1 MRVLCSAALALAA
14 CDVPQP
20 VVICHNGNCVEPTN
34 AGEDDTI
41 PALQA
46 SLALEY
52 EGRPAFD
59 GVEID
64 TFWRGSDGTCLYA
77 HDLDAERLTPA
88 LEPAHELAAFF
99 ARPGD
104 LTFTG
109 GPFEV
114 SLELKTHVAVEKT
127 ARHTAEQR
135 TLHARCAWDLYR
147 VLADGAATNNRDVVV
162 VFSSFEGLLLKE
174 VMATAPALT
183 PIPYEFAAIFGVPA
197 PLDPQTQSLGAYTG
211 VPLAAVEIH
220 DQWIHDAQWEAL
232 IQMDV
237 DIVFWMFSA
246 TTETFQAIRQYEPDK
261 IVTSEAR
268 LMRRWLDR

>member
-1 MRVLCSAALALAA
+1 
-14 CDVPQP
+14 
-20 VVICHNGNCVEPTN
+20 
-34 AGEDDTI
+34 
-41 PALQA
+41 
-46 SLALEY
+46 
-52 EGRPAFD
+52 
-59 GVEID
+59 
-64 TFWRGSDGTCLYA
+64 
-77 HDLDAERLTPA
+77 
-88 LEPAHELAAFF
+88 
-99 ARPGD
+99 GD